1 MKRKLTDLAVAR
13 IKPPATGRLEVW
25 DTAVP
30 GFGCRVTS
38 NGARSF
44 VVALRRPGTN
54 HPARFK
60 LDGKTVKEARKEAGE
75 ALGDPAAFFAKRESP
90 EPAKVD
96 TVAAVVAEHIERHQ
110 KPNNRA
116 WREVQRV
123 LERELAPWGDRP
135 IQSITR
141 RDVIELLDGI
151 TDRGSPY
158 MANRTLAH
166 VRKLFA
172 WAMDRDIVTASPVA
186 GVKAPASEASRDRVF
201 GALRACR
208 RLAGLRCARVALRLA
223 SAVAHR
229 HRAAGK
235 RGCQDALGASRP

>member
-186 GVKAPASEASRDRVF
+186 GVKAPASEASRDTMRS
-201 GALRACR
+201 G
-208 RLAGLRCARVALRLA
+208 GPSAR
-223 SAVAHR
+223 
-229 HRAAGK
+229 
-235 RGCQDALGASRP
+235 